1 MAKHITPVLY
11 KGGGP
16 QIVDQL
22 GGHTVT
28 GLFTLVAVAPHVR
41 SGRLR
46 AIAVNTGKRFRLFPD
61 VPTLVEQGFPIELSV
76 WYGISLPANTSRDIV
91 QKINNDV
98 GWVLNQADAKFRLM
112 EQGFETAPNSLEE
125 HAAFVRAESEKYRK
139 VIRETG
145 IKLDL

>member
-1 MAKHITPVLY
+1 MPY

-28 GLFTLVAVAPHVR
+28 GLFTLAAIAPHVR

-46 AIAVNTGKRFRLFPD
+46 AIAVTTGTRFRLFPE
-61 VPTLVEQGFPIELSV
+61 VPTLIEQGFPIELSV
-76 WYGISLPANTSRDIV
+76 WYGISLPANTPRDIV
-91 QKINNDV
+91 QKVNTDV
-98 GWVLNQADAKFRLM
+98 GWALNQADAKSRLM
-112 EQGFETAPNSLEE
+112 DQGFETAPNSLEE

-145 IKLDL
+145 IKLEQ